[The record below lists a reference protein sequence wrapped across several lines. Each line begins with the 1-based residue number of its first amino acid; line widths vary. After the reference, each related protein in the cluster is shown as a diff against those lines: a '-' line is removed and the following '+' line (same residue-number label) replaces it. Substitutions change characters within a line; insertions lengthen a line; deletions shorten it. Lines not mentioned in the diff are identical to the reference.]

1 MPVQEDPIDTA
12 KRAAA
17 IRACD
22 FVEDGMIVGL
32 GTGST
37 AAHMVRELGRR
48 AREGLRITGVPT
60 SDAAAALARE
70 EGIPL
75 TDLDGEARPDLTID
89 GADEADAA
97 LNLIKGGGGALLREK
112 IVAVASRRM
121 IAIADASKQVAAL
134 GAFPLPVEV
143 VPFGIGA
150 TRAAIAEVLAG
161 ADVLG
166 HGIMVRQRE
175 GEAFRTDG
183 GHMILDLALRRIGN
197 PGALDTALKAVP
209 GVVETG
215 LFCGIC
221 DLMVLGHGDGRTELV
236 DAYGPRGTSE
246 ADNAF
251 SDI

>member
-1 MPVQEDPIDTA
+1 MQDDPIDNA

-22 FVEDGMIVGL
+22 FDEDGMVVGL

-48 AREGLRITGVPT
+48 MRGGLRLTGVPT
-60 SDAAAALARE
+60 SEAAAALARE

-75 TDLDGEARPDLTID
+75 ADLDRDVRPDLTID
-89 GADEADAA
+89 GADEADGA

-112 IVAVASRRM
+112 IVAAASERM
-121 IAIADASKQVAAL
+121 IAIADASKRVAAL

-150 TRAAIAEVLAG
+150 TRRAVVGVLEA
-161 ADVLG
+161 ADVDGRAITL
-166 HGIMVRQRE
+166 RE
-175 GEAFRTDG
+175 RNGQPFRTDG
-183 GHMILDLALRRIGN
+183 GHLILDLALGRIGA
-197 PGALDTALKAVP
+197 PAALDAALKSVP

-215 LFCGIC
+215 FFCGLC
-221 DLMVLGHGDGRTELV
+221 DLLVLGHGDGRTEV
-236 DAYGPRGTSE
+236 TETRRG
-246 ADNAF
+246 
-251 SDI
+251 

>member
-1 MPVQEDPIDTA
+1 MGEDPIDNA

-22 FVEDGMIVGL
+22 FVEDGMVVGL

-48 AREGLRITGVPT
+48 VREGLRLIGVPT
-60 SDAAAALARE
+60 SEGAAALARE
-70 EGIPL
+70 EGIEL
-75 TDLDGEARPDLTID
+75 ADLDGDVRPDLTID
-89 GADEADAA
+89 GADEADEA

-112 IVAVASRRM
+112 IVAAASARM
-121 IAIADASKQVAAL
+121 IAIADASKQVATL

-150 TRAAIAEVLAG
+150 TRLGIARVLDE

-166 HGIMVRQRE
+166 RE
-175 GEAFRTDG
+175 VTLRERDGKPFVTDG
-183 GHMILDLALRRIGN
+183 GHLILDLALRRIGDPKTLN
-197 PGALDTALKAVP
+197 RDLKAVP

-221 DLMVLGHGDGRTELV
+221 DLMVLGHGDGRADVV
-236 DAYGPRGTSE
+236 DACGSRDGAGS
-246 ADNAF
+246 DNAF
-251 SDI
+251 ADI

>member
-1 MPVQEDPIDTA
+1 MSDDPIETA

-17 IRACD
+17 VRACD
-22 FVEDGMIVGL
+22 FVEDGMVVGL

-48 AREGLRITGVPT
+48 VREGLRLTGVPT
-60 SDAAAALARE
+60 SEAAASLARE
-70 EGIPL
+70 EGIAL
-75 TDLDGEARPDLTID
+75 GDLDGELRPDLTID
-89 GADEADAA
+89 GTDEADAA
-97 LNLIKGGGGALLREK
+97 LNLVKGGGGALLREK
-112 IVAVASRRM
+112 IVAAASGRM
-121 IAIADASKQVAAL
+121 IAIADASKQVTAL

-150 TRAAIAEVLAG
+150 TRRAIAELLDG

-166 HGIMVRQRE
+166 REIVLRQRD
-175 GEAFRTDG
+175 GAPFRTDG
-183 GHMILDLALRRIGN
+183 GHLILDLSLRRIGD
-197 PGALDTALKAVP
+197 PPALDAALKGVP

-221 DLMVLGHGDGRTELV
+221 DLMVLGHGDGRTDIV
-236 DAYGPRGTSE
+236 DIYGPRGEAE

-251 SDI
+251 ADI